1 MSAGKCH
8 KQYVG
13 RLKSKSKTCL
23 IHGLGNFS
31 DEYKVLGEFR
41 TKYAKIQTTEDCESN
56 PVPRKILHKNLEN
69 KAIIN
74 NPVENILQNETKRV
88 SDVNNKAL

>member
-1 MSAGKCH
+1 MEI
-8 KQYVG
+8 V
-13 RLKSKSKTCL
+13 T
-23 IHGLGNFS
+23 N
-31 DEYKVLGEFR
+31 
-41 TKYAKIQTTEDCESN
+41 YAAAQTTKDNGSN